1 MSARAHGRW
10 PLLVLAAP
18 ASVAIWSGWVS
29 LGEMCGFG
37 TVHPLPGIAD
47 AWQINSAITLPV
59 GMEAYAAY
67 ALGVWLSPKPIR
79 RQARRFA
86 RWSSMVALAVGV
98 LGQAVYHLLN
108 AWGFRTAPMAVV
120 VGVACLPVLVLAAGA
135 TLHHLI
141 GEDRANTDRAPVH
154 DGGPVRRLSGLVRS
168 WRADWSGGAADG
180 PVRGESVSGPV
191 RDRSSV
197 GADRSEL
204 PVRPRLALSGPTSDP
219 TPNFQAPARRALDVS
234 ELVEPARAVVAELAE
249 NGQPLNRATL
259 RKGLRERGLT
269 CANDKAGPLLKAL
282 RGEALEEVS

>member
-1 MSARAHGRW
+1 MSSRGRW

-47 AWQINSAITLPV
+47 GWQINSAITLPI

-67 ALGVWLSPKPIR
+67 ALGAWLSPKPIR

-141 GEDRANTDRAPVH
+141 GEDRANADRAPVH
-154 DGGPVRRLSGLVRS
+154 DSGRPVRRLSALVRS
-168 WRADWSGGAADG
+168 WRADWSAGAGTAPDRSSGG
-180 PVRGESVSGPV
+180 PVQDGRPSGPV
-191 RDRSSV
+191 R
-197 GADRSEL
+197 DRSEL

-234 ELVEPARAVVAELAE
+234 ELVEPARAVVAELTE
-249 NGQPLNRATL
+249 DGQPLNRATL
-259 RKGLRERGLT
+259 RKGLRKRGLT
-269 CANDKAGPLLKAL
+269 CANEKVGPLLRAL